1 MSDSAAVAE
10 MDTNPSCAQ
19 DGVRTIASQSTTDN
33 EDNHFP
39 AARRSRSGT
48 RMPRT
53 CLGLLAMA
61 HAASATNDHRRRLN
75 VDAVSAVQSG
85 TAGFPGRRP
94 ATVGTTPIWD
104 MGLHG
109 EGEIVGV
116 MSTGL
121 DGGHCFFENAA
132 GEIPV
137 DQVYGPSHRKIVSY
151 RAHAD
156 GGATGQRDQGTH
168 LVGTILGDASTPG
181 AEGATERG
189 AAYAA
194 RVAFTDVGPGDA
206 PGLDVPTDL
215 LGDMFRP
222 DYALGARIFALH
234 DRCTAALDPGAPG
247 LELSDWCTNGTNQYT
262 TQAAMIDQA
271 SLELDELLALVPAG
285 NAGNPDLSPSIV
297 SLGTCKNCLA
307 VGATEND
314 NSGRPV
320 GDGEL

>member
-156 GGATGQRDQGTH
+156 GGALLTTNTH
-168 LVGTILGDASTPG
+168 AAISSSNSKPMAHTVTQHTQHSPNAGFPTRGLPNVMTDLTENPDPTAPRAMSKARSVAHAAPALGDVV
-181 AEGATERG
+181 EDH
-189 AAYAA
+189 
-194 RVAFTDVGPGDA
+194 F
-206 PGLDVPTDL
+206 
-215 LGDMFRP
+215 
-222 DYALGARIFALH
+222 
-234 DRCTAALDPGAPG
+234 
-247 LELSDWCTNGTNQYT
+247 LEIIPC
-262 TQAAMIDQA
+262 
-271 SLELDELLALVPAG
+271 E
-285 NAGNPDLSPSIV
+285 
-297 SLGTCKNCLA
+297 
-307 VGATEND
+307 
-314 NSGRPV
+314 
-320 GDGEL
+320 